1 MRATMVMVST
11 HLLEIWP
18 QDGLS
23 RALGAAMPDP
33 AGRADHMALLGIRV
47 RSLNGTNAL
56 LGANGIQSATVEA
69 NHILV
74 SPSETMSPWSSSGN
88 HEVV

>member
-56 LGANGIQSATVEA
+56 LGANGIPECDGRGQPYPRVALRNDVALEF
-69 NHILV
+69 IGQ
-74 SPSETMSPWSSSGN
+74 P
-88 HEVV
+88 

>member
-56 LGANGIQSATVEA
+56 LGANRIQNATVEA

-74 SPSETMSPWSSSGN
+74 SPAETMNVALEFIGQP
-88 HEVV
+88 